1 MIDDMKLEQQKQE
14 MSERL
19 DARQKLEYLKQ
30 SEVVRLMLDGK
41 YKPEE
46 LDSAYR
52 NMKKRIR
59 EQEYTHQLDLS
70 EIVTLRRQ
78 VELLMTEREKT

>member
-1 MIDDMKLEQQKQE
+1 MIDDIRLERQKAE
-14 MSERL
+14 IAVFL
-19 DARQKLEYLKQ
+19 NAREKLEYLKQ
-30 SEVVRLMLDGK
+30 SEVVRMVLDGK
-41 YKPEE
+41 YTPQE

-70 EIVTLRRQ
+70 TIVAYRRQ
-78 VELLMTEREKT
+78 MELMMEGFE

>member
-1 MIDDMKLEQQKQE
+1 MIDDIRLERQKEEQAE
-14 MSERL
+14 FL
-19 DARQKLEYLKQ
+19 NARKKLEYLKQ
-30 SEVVRLMLDGK
+30 SEVVRLVLDGK
-41 YKPEE
+41 YTPQE

-70 EIVTLRRQ
+70 TIVAYRRQ
-78 VELLMTEREKT
+78 MELLMEGFE

>member
-1 MIDDMKLEQQKQE
+1 MIDDIRLERQKE
-14 MSERL
+14 EIAVFL
-19 DARQKLEYLKQ
+19 NAREKLEYLKQ
-30 SEVVRLMLDGK
+30 SEVVRMVLDGK
-41 YKPEE
+41 YTPQE

-70 EIVTLRRQ
+70 TIVAYRRQ
-78 VELLMTEREKT
+78 MELLMEGFE

>member
-1 MIDDMKLEQQKQE
+1 MIDDNKLESQKQE

-30 SEVVRLMLDGK
+30 SEVVRLVLDGK
-41 YKPEE
+41 YKPAE

-59 EQEYTHQLDLS
+59 EQEYTHQLDMS
-70 EIVTLRRQ
+70 QIVALRRQ
-78 VELLMTEREKT
+78 IEMLTEE